1 MNTHNDII
9 RFSREIGADPQ
20 WVLAGGGNSSE
31 KTKDLLFV
39 KASGTSLSDMAE
51 ADLVTIDRDA
61 LETIWTRE
69 FPADPLAR
77 EEAVAEALLSAR
89 TADSVDRKPSVETF
103 IHALLPQRFVMHTH
117 PTKLN
122 GLACARE
129 GREAVAQTLG
139 ERVLWIPATNPG
151 IALALEIRSRLSAFR
166 ETHETDPRFLVMQN
180 HGLVVA
186 GESIDEIRKTHAEIL
201 TRLDSAIETAPDSGP
216 VEQDSDRLRP
226 VAEATARALA
236 DLRAAHGSAL
246 ERPVVTAFA
255 DGEILRFAASA
266 AAAEPIL
273 RAPTPDHLMY
283 SGHRVCFVPRVVEQ
297 GHPHGL
303 AVDVLH
309 AVTDYCHDEEGIPRI
324 VLVEGAGAVAIGDD
338 LRQAEN
344 AMALFRDTLRIA
356 RYAENFGGIAP
367 LPEEQ
372 AAFVR
377 SWKH

>member
-1 MNTHNDII
+1 MNMHTEII
-9 RFSREIGADPQ
+9 TFSREIGADPR

-31 KTKDLLFV
+31 KDADRLFV
-39 KASGTSLSDMAE
+39 KASGTPLADMTGE
-51 ADLVTIDRDA
+51 DLVTIDRNA
-61 LETIWTRE
+61 LATIWTRE

-103 IHALLPQRFVMHTH
+103 IHALLPQRYVMHTH
-117 PTKLN
+117 PTMLN
-122 GLACARE
+122 GVACARN
-129 GREAVAQTLG
+129 GREQITSILG
-139 ERVLWIPATNPG
+139 EQALWIPATNPG
-151 IALALEIRSRLSAFR
+151 IALALEIRAQLEAFR
-166 ETHETDPRFLVMQN
+166 KAYKTEPRCLVMQN

-186 GESIDEIRKTHAEIL
+186 GESIDAIRTIHAEIEAKL
-201 TRLDSAIETAPDSGP
+201 RSAIKIVPGSGL

-226 VAEATARALA
+226 LAEAAARALA

-246 ERPVVTAFA
+246 ERPVVTAFSNE
-255 DGEILRFAASA
+255 DLLRYAASA

-309 AVTDYCHDEEGIPRI
+309 AVSDYCHEEESVPRI
-324 VLVEGAGAVAIGDD
+324 VLVEGAGAMAIGEDP
-338 LRQAEN
+338 RHAEN
-344 AMALFRDTLRIA
+344 AMALFCDTVQIA
-356 RYAENFGGIAP
+356 RYAENFGGIAA